1 MTTVVKCDSEEEFK
15 NLILHIFFKEK
26 RAKLYQEEII
36 VHEYESIQ
44 ECLGIVEPEDMEI
57 DLLDEFLNGNHKY
70 SRQKYPVYVE
80 WEFSKWG
87 CESYAQERSFYV
99 HPEKDF
105 SFPTF
110 MKMVD
115 KAEEEKQR
123 FLNTLKKLNQGI
135 SGDWFGITRIN

>member
-1 MTTVVKCDSEEEFK
+1 MTTIVKCNSKEEF
-15 NLILHIFFKEK
+15 NALILHIFFKED
-26 RAKLYQEEII
+26 RAKLYQGETI

-44 ECLGIVEPEDMEI
+44 ECLGIVEPEDIEI

-70 SRQKYPVYVE
+70 SKQEYPVYVE
-80 WEFSKWG
+80 WDFSKLG

-99 HPEKDF
+99 HPEKYF

-110 MKMVD
+110 MEAVD

-123 FLNTLKKLNQGI
+123 FLNLLGKL
-135 SGDWFGITRIN
+135 R